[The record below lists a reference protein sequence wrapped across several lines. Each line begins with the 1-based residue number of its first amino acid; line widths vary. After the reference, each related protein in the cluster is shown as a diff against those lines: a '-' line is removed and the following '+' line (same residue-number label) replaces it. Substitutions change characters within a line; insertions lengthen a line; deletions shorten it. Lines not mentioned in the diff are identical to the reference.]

1 MCMSRQTITI
11 KRIYE
16 EPGPDDGMRVL
27 VDRLWPRGIKKE
39 NASIDLW
46 LKEIAPSD
54 ELRKW
59 FQHEPEKFPEFRR
72 RYEAELHM
80 PERQEALK
88 RLHQLASQGPLT
100 LIFAARDREHNNACV
115 LRDVLV
121 SAYHQ

>member
-1 MCMSRQTITI
+1 MSRQTITI

-16 EPGPDDGMRVL
+16 EPEPDDGMRVL

-59 FQHEPEKFPEFRR
+59 FQHEPEKFLVFRR
-72 RYEAELHM
+72 RYETELHM
-80 PERQEALK
+80 PEKQEALEK
-88 RLHQLASQGPLT
+88 LHQLTRQGPLT
-100 LIFAARDREHNNACV
+100 LIFAARDREHNNAVV
-115 LRDVLV
+115 LQDMLV
-121 SAYHQ
+121 NAHHP